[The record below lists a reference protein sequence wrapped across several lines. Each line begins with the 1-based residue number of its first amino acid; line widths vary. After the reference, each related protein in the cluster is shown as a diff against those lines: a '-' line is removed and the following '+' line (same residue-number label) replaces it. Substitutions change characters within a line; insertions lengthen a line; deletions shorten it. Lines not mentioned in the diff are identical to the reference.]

1 MIRKLIACFT
11 AVLLSCLSFSP
22 AQAEPDYALE
32 AVEIEQGVWVVEG
45 STANFSRENGGNI
58 VNTAFIETGEGVVV
72 IDTGPSRRYG
82 EALRRLIEK
91 TTREAITHVLLTHHH
106 PDHVFGNQA
115 FDFDFLYMLEASQ
128 ELLRRDGEA
137 FADNM
142 YRLVGDWMRGTE
154 IVIPEKLLQ
163 PGEWKVGERRLELLE
178 LSGHTGADLAIFDET
193 SGVLFAADLV
203 FHDRALT
210 TPQSPGLEVWLA
222 DLERLEAL
230 PYRWLVPGHGAP
242 GMGDAALQQT
252 RDYLLWLD
260 GALTRAA
267 SQGLSMT
274 EAAAME
280 IPPRFDT
287 LEGRRYELTRTVTHL
302 YPAYE
307 KAVLALLE

>member
-1 MIRKLIACFT
+1 MIRKLIAYFT
-11 AVLLSCLSFSP
+11 AVLLSCLSISP
-22 AQAEPDYALE
+22 VQAEPDYALE

-91 TTREAITHVLLTHHH
+91 TTREPITHVLLTHHH

-115 FDFDFLYMLEASQ
+115 FDFDSLYMLEASQ

-203 FHDRALT
+203 FHDRALS

-230 PYRWLVPGHGAP
+230 PYRWLVPGHGAS